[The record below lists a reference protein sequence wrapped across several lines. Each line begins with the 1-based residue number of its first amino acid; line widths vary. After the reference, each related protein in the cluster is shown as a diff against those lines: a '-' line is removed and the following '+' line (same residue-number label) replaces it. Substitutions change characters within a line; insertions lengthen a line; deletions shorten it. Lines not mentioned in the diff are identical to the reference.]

1 MFEMCEEL
9 SGKCNHRKIKSPL
22 QLIIQSASSVE
33 VVSITAHLEL
43 FIQSREDRDLWEL

>member
-1 MFEMCEEL
+1 MCEEL
-9 SGKCNHRKIKSPL
+9 SGKCDHRK
-22 QLIIQSASSVE
+22 SVE

>member
-1 MFEMCEEL
+1 MFKMCEEL
-9 SGKCNHRKIKSPL
+9 SGKCDL

>member
-9 SGKCNHRKIKSPL
+9 SGKCNHRKINHHL

-33 VVSITAHLEL
+33 VVSTTAHLEL